1 LFDRGEFAE
10 VKRRLEPLVDAHPQ
24 SAGWLYNLA
33 CAEAM
38 LGEADAALH
47 HLARAVELHP
57 PFAESAREDDD
68 FASLRDDPRFAR
80 I

>member
-1 LFDRGEFAE
+1 
-10 VKRRLEPLVDAHPQ
+10 
-24 SAGWLYNLA
+24 
-33 CAEAM
+33 M
-38 LGEADAALH
+38 LGERDAALE

-68 FASLRDDPRFAR
+68 LASIRDDPRFAR